1 MDFMM
6 PDMNGPEVTIVLRE
20 MGYVN
25 PVIGLTANLMLDD
38 INHFM
43 NSGASLV
50 MPKPFNFK
58 DFKRMLIMPGVDI

>member
-1 MDFMM
+1 
-6 PDMNGPEVTIVLRE
+6 
-20 MGYVN
+20 
-25 PVIGLTANLMLDD
+25 VIGLTANLMLDD